1 MNDKLVSEYIGKNAQ
16 EIIDGN
22 VNWAA
27 AVSGQLIGPVWFFYR
42 KSYLLGFAFLVLT
55 YIVGAIASAINF
67 EAASL
72 VMFFIY
78 LFTANKL
85 YLWDVKR
92 KLNKIMASGNMS
104 EDQLLDTVREKGGTN
119 TLAAVIYVIVIIAYL
134 VVNIIILSSL
144 ILSVNNAVMGIQ

>member
-1 MNDKLVSEYIGKNAQ
+1 
-16 EIIDGN
+16 
-22 VNWAA
+22 
-27 AVSGQLIGPVWFFYR
+27 
-42 KSYLLGFAFLVLT
+42 
-55 YIVGAIASAINF
+55 
-67 EAASL
+67 
-72 VMFFIY
+72 MFFIY

-134 VVNIIILSSL
+134 FPFFSSILANSFYL
-144 ILSVNNAVMGIQ
+144 NP